1 MLIKL
6 IKTNL
11 LHIAGLSFP
20 RVKAVQSLTL
30 VTSQKRNTNL
40 TQSVTNCFRCSKSFP
55 SPKGITAPRVPARN
69 GRRFPTSHVSPSFKN
84 CPPTPPLQEC
94 HCYKFILHWTVCLQQ
109 ANCTRTP
116 AQTMCCSCR
125 SNVRRSM
132 DYLSIVLSVLF
143 LFVSCVMFYCPVLFV
158 FHVLL
163 FLLLTTWL
171 LLPQQVRNKN
181 GFIIIIT
188 IITTS
193 IHGVYNYINPTN
205 HMWK

>member
-1 MLIKL
+1 
-6 IKTNL
+6 
-11 LHIAGLSFP
+11 
-20 RVKAVQSLTL
+20 
-30 VTSQKRNTNL
+30 
-40 TQSVTNCFRCSKSFP
+40 
-55 SPKGITAPRVPARN
+55 
-69 GRRFPTSHVSPSFKN
+69 
-84 CPPTPPLQEC
+84 
-94 HCYKFILHWTVCLQQ
+94 
-109 ANCTRTP
+109 
-116 AQTMCCSCR
+116 
-125 SNVRRSM
+125 M